1 MKTVYHDSISIHT
14 LKRLKKQLCRIKI
27 QEEIVFVHGTGRRKT
42 QLQKSLEQLDRY
54 LEKLKE
60 YTKKT
65 VYAWGQKQ
73 LFQNRSRCHLH
84 ENERGRDAERTV
96 KACV

>member
-1 MKTVYHDSISIHT
+1 MPH
-14 LKRLKKQLCRIKI
+14 QN
-27 QEEIVFVHGTGRRKT
+27 TGRNRVCT
-42 QLQKSLEQLDRY
+42 WNRP
-54 LEKLKE
+54 EKNTVTE
-60 YTKKT
+60 ISGTTGSVSGETKGIYEKT